1 MASIRV
7 LLYVQKVLKNGEH
20 PIVLQI
26 IKDRKVK
33 KITLG
38 SCLPSLW
45 DSKLQLPKHKH
56 PQFRDLEILI
66 EKKKSEA
73 KKLLIILEHEK
84 ENFSLADFENE
95 LKTKNESKSK
105 SVFGFIDTLITNL
118 INENRIGNADVYKD
132 LKRFLSRFRN
142 GKDLGFA
149 EIDDVFLSK
158 LEQDCRNRGMSEV
171 SMSTYF
177 RTLRALY
184 NKAIK
189 EKYVKEINYPFSDF
203 KISKFNTQTEKRAI
217 NWTDMQKI
225 IDLDIPKESDLYDTQ
240 QIFIFS
246 YFAWGINF
254 TDIATLEWSDLKSN
268 VLKYTRS
275 KNGRSYTIPLIVE
288 AMNILDN
295 YRQYRSDD
303 YIFPIL
309 YKKRHKT
316 ATSSHNR
323 IKKINREVNDN
334 LKKIGSLIG
343 IDGDITFYVA
353 RHTFATVLKKK
364 GLPTPVIQEM
374 MGHDSEK
381 TTQIYLDGFDN
392 QVLYDASK
400 LLVN

>member
-1 MASIRV
+1 MASVRV

-33 KITLG
+33 KITVG

-45 DSKLQLPKHKH
+45 DFKLQLPKHKH

-73 KKLLIILEHEK
+73 KKLLISLEHEK
-84 ENFSLADFENE
+84 ENFSLADFEKE
-95 LKTKNESKSK
+95 LQIKNTHK
-105 SVFGFIDTLITNL
+105 SVFIFLDLLIEKLTK
-118 INENRIGNADVYKD
+118 EDRIGNADVYKD
-132 LKRFLSRFRN
+132 LKRFISRFRN
-142 GKDLGFA
+142 GKDVEFA
-149 EIDDVFLSK
+149 EIDEAFLKK

-184 NKAIK
+184 NKAIDDK
-189 EKYVKEINYPFSDF
+189 FAKQINYPFSDF

-217 NWTDMQKI
+217 DWEDMQKI
-225 IDLDIPKESDLYDTQ
+225 IDLVIPKESDLYDTQ
-240 QIFIFS
+240 QLFIFS

-254 TDIATLEWSDLKSN
+254 ADIATLEWSDLKNN
-268 VLKYTRS
+268 VLKYTRA

-288 AMNILDN
+288 AMNIIDY

-309 YKKRHKT
+309 YKKRHQT
-316 ATSSHNR
+316 ATSIHNR
-323 IKKINREVNDN
+323 IKKINRTVNTN
-334 LKKIGSLIG
+334 LKEIALIVG
-343 IDGDITFYVA
+343 IDADITFYVA
-353 RHTFATVLKKK
+353 RHTFATILKRK
-364 GLPTPVIQEM
+364 GLPTSIIQEM